1 MILMRIM
8 SINLLCAGKGERRWE
23 NRAEKVAK
31 IVKKVNPDSFGVQ
44 EAHYEW
50 MCALRE
56 LLPEYESV
64 GVGRDDGKN
73 EGEFSAV
80 FFKRDKFDAVENET
94 FWISETPELPSRS
107 WNTACI
113 RVCTW
118 VKLVSKESSETFIH
132 LNTHLDHVSELAR
145 MKGVELIKK
154 KVAEF
159 KDIPVVCTGDYN
171 FEQGCDCYIEMV
183 NGELGDARMLTE
195 NSDSTFTFHWFKP
208 EEIQSIIDFVFVKRS
223 AVEVENFKVVAEKV
237 DGDFYSDHYA
247 VYADINII

>member
-1 MILMRIM
+1 MMKMRIM
-8 SINLLCAGKGERRWE
+8 SINLLCAGKEARWWE

-31 IVKKVNPDSFGVQ
+31 VVRKINPDSFGVQ
-44 EAHYEW
+44 EAHYDW
-50 MCALRE
+50 MCALKS

-64 GVGRDDGKN
+64 GVGRDDGENK
-73 EGEFSAV
+73 GEFSAV
-80 FFKRDKFDAVENET
+80 FFKRDKFDAVQNET
-94 FWISETPELPSRS
+94 FWISETPEVPSRS

-118 VKLVSKESSETFIH
+118 VKLVNKETEEEFIH

-159 KDIPVVCTGDYN
+159 DGIPVVCTGDYN
-171 FEQGCDCYIEMV
+171 YEQGCDCYVEMV
-183 NGELGDARMLTE
+183 NGELGDARMLTD
-195 NSDSTFTFHWFKP
+195 NSDSTFTFHGFRP
-208 EEIQSIIDFVFVKRS
+208 EEIQSIIDFVFVKKS
-223 AVEVENFKVVAEKV
+223 AFEVENFKVVAEMV

-247 VYADINII
+247 VYADIKIV